1 MNSKLT
7 TKLSTEHETPPIVNV
22 LLPAG
27 RLKERI
33 LLHLQNRNGY
43 FTAADIAREIGYPLN
58 ENGYFDSC
66 PNVRRVLTKLCK
78 EGKLYQ
84 WITGNGMSPS
94 AISNTPKYN
103 VNYLK
108 VESDL
113 ANTLLNHPN
122 RELVGYRIR

>member
-1 MNSKLT
+1 MIIDS
-7 TKLSTEHETPPIVNV
+7 TKAPNDAKP

-33 LLHLQNRNGY
+33 VFHLQNRNGC
-43 FTAADIAREIGYPLN
+43 FTAADIAREIDYPLN
-58 ENGYFDSC
+58 ESGYFDTC
-66 PNVRRVLTKLCK
+66 PNIRRVLTKMCK
-78 EGKLYQ
+78 DGKLYQ

-94 AISNTPKYN
+94 ALSNTPKYN

-108 VESDL
+108 VDSDL
-113 ANTLLNHPN
+113 ANILLNHPN

>member
-1 MNSKLT
+1 M
-7 TKLSTEHETPPIVNV
+7 TKIKNTLSNEAQPAIVNPV
-22 LLPAG
+22 LPAG

-33 LLHLQNRNGY
+33 VFHLQNRNGC
-43 FTAADIAREIGYPLN
+43 FTAADIAREIDYPLN
-58 ENGYFDSC
+58 ESGYFDTC
-66 PNVRRVLTKLCK
+66 PNIGRVLTKLCK
-78 EGKLYQ
+78 EGKLYL

-94 AISNTPKYN
+94 ALSNTPKYN

-108 VESDL
+108 VDSDL